1 MIKAI
6 ASNMAK
12 NLSKTLNSQE
22 NIEVYAYSLQLML
35 ISVINLVAVVLA
47 AFLLQILPTTLAF
60 LAVFIPFRAFGG
72 GVHLSTISR
81 CMIIGSCLMLG
92 SAYLAAQIYIQP
104 YWLDVL
110 FVFTILFTLLCI
122 VKWVPADTK
131 KNPIKDFK
139 LIRMQKR
146 NMLIS
151 AIVWTVC
158 VTISIYSNQNTLAL
172 SMVLGGMVSTVLM
185 SPSGFYLMGLIDRIL
200 NNFGKEVI
208 NS

>member
-1 MIKAI
+1 
-6 ASNMAK
+6 MAK